1 MHAIGDRA
9 FDQAARALKAALD
22 DTPREDH
29 RHGIIHAC
37 LPTKEGMEICRQYH
51 IQLPMQIAFDNWR
64 QEPAAYTQR
73 LLGRERN
80 RRLNPVGDFLRLG
93 CTVSF
98 GSDAPCTEPDPIVW
112 LSKAVNHSNPEQA
125 VSVADALRMATYNGY
140 WASFDEKERGSLEAG
155 KIADMVILSGDP
167 YTTPKE
173 ELSGLKVEE
182 LILRGK
188 PYRPQKQSVPAV
200 VLKGML
206 RRNRV
211 RA

>member
-1 MHAIGDRA
+1 
-9 FDQAARALKAALD
+9 
-22 DTPREDH
+22 
-29 RHGIIHAC
+29 
-37 LPTKEGMEICRQYH
+37 
-51 IQLPMQIAFDNWR
+51 
-64 QEPAAYTQR
+64 
-73 LLGRERN
+73 
-80 RRLNPVGDFLRLG
+80 
-93 CTVSF
+93 
-98 GSDAPCTEPDPIVW
+98 
-112 LSKAVNHSNPEQA
+112 
-125 VSVADALRMATYNGY
+125 MA
-140 WASFDEKERGSLEAG
+140 
-155 KIADMVILSGDP
+155 ILSGDP